1 MHAMRPRVELAAVAS
16 AVEETRVRRPAPADA
31 PNGPPRAGHVRWV
44 ICALLFAATTVNY
57 VDRQVLGILA
67 PTLQHGLGWTEAD
80 YGNIVSW
87 FTLAYGAGFLFA
99 GRAIDALGTRAGLA
113 LALVAWS
120 LASMG
125 HALASTVA
133 GFSAA
138 RFALGLAESANFPA
152 SIKTVAEWFPV
163 RERAL
168 ATGLFNAGTNVG
180 AIVAPVVVPWIALAW
195 GWRMAFVVTG
205 AVGFLW
211 LGAWLTFYRR
221 PDEHPRVTPA
231 ELAYVRGDAPR
242 ATPNCVVPNDA
253 PPVRWAGL
261 LRRRQLWAVAA
272 AKGLTDGVW
281 YFYLF
286 WLPKF
291 LDARFGVKLV
301 GLAAPLVAIY
311 VLADVGSV
319 GGGWLSGAL
328 LARGWT
334 ANRARK
340 TAMLAMALLVVP
352 TMFAPRAGGLWGAVA
367 LVALAAAAHQ
377 GWSANAYT
385 LASDMFPR
393 AAVASVIG
401 IAGTAG
407 ALGGFLFQRATG
419 HVLQNTHD
427 YRPIFVVCGLA
438 YVCAWAVVQ
447 LLAPR
452 LEPVQLGATPA
463 AASARP

>member
-1 MHAMRPRVELAAVAS
+1 
-16 AVEETRVRRPAPADA
+16 
-31 PNGPPRAGHVRWV
+31 VRWT

-67 PTLQHGLGWTEAD
+67 PTLQRDLGWNEAD
-80 YGNIVSW
+80 YAGIVSW
-87 FTLAYGAGFLFA
+87 FTLAYGAGFLVA
-99 GRAIDALGTRAGLA
+99 GRAIDALGARVGLA

-125 HALASTVA
+125 HALAGTVA

-152 SIKTVAEWFPV
+152 SIKTVAEWFPP

-168 ATGLFNAGTNVG
+168 ATGVFNAGTNVG
-180 AIVAPVVVPWIALAW
+180 AIVAPTVVPWVALAW
-195 GWRMAFVVTG
+195 GWRLAFVVTG
-205 AVGFLW
+205 AAGFLW
-211 LGAWLTFYRR
+211 LGAWLAYYHR
-221 PDEHPRVTPA
+221 PEDHPRLSAA
-231 ELAYVRGDAPR
+231 ELAHVRGGAPNAVR
-242 ATPNCVVPNDA
+242 GAPPND
-253 PPVRWAGL
+253 PPRVRWASL
-261 LRRRQLWAVAA
+261 LRHRQTWAVAA

-291 LDARFGVKLV
+291 LDARFGVRLV

-311 VLADVGSV
+311 LLADVGSV
-319 GGGWLSGAL
+319 GGGWLSSAL
-328 LARGWT
+328 LRRGWT

-340 TAMLAMALLVVP
+340 TAMLLLALLVVP
-352 TMFAPRAGGLWGAVA
+352 TMLAPRAGGLWGAVA

-401 IAGTAG
+401 IAGAAG
-407 ALGGFLFQRATG
+407 ALGGFLAQRATG
-419 HVLQNTHD
+419 RVLERTHD
-427 YRPIFVVCGLA
+427 YGPIFVVCGLA
-438 YVCAWAVVQ
+438 YVFAWAVVH

-452 LEPVQLGATPA
+452 LEPVRLSGVA
-463 AASARP
+463 ARARA